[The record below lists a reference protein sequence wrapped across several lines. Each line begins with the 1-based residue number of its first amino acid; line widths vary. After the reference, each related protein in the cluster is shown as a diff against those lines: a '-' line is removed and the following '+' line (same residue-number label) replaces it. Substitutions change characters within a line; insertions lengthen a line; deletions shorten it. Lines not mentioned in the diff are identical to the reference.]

1 MNIEKVV
8 EKLIVKSCR
17 NPLREVKIIILLVQK
32 GVLIPLSYAKGRN
45 PLREGKIIILRL
57 HISKTRIK
65 RVAILFARLRSLFSE
80 RQKKARGNAV

>member
-45 PLREGKIIILRL
+45 PLREAKIIILLIWTGNITPMHYQCRNPL
-57 HISKTRIK
+57 IEVI
-65 RVAILFARLRSLFSE
+65 SLFFKHS
-80 RQKKARGNAV
+80 QS